1 MDFKVG
7 KKYNFFDDGKVFGSR
22 HYIATVKEI
31 IPIEKYDAAIWL
43 EEEIDRKEYLNLYS
57 EHPKMIV
64 IANVLDY
71 KDNLIFIKMKY
82 SENYYSIGDNVWQ
95 GELYTPK
102 RSKDL
107 KILLNHDFHKDLIKS
122 LI

>member
-7 KKYNFFDDGKVFGSR
+7 KKYNFFGDGRVAGSR

-43 EEEIDRKEYLNLYS
+43 EEEIDREEYLNLYS
-57 EHPKMIV
+57 EHPKMVV
-64 IANVLDY
+64 IANILDY
-71 KDNLIFIKMKY
+71 KDDLIFIKMKY
-82 SENYYSIGDNVWQ
+82 SENYYSIGDDVWQ

-102 RSKDL
+102 NSKNL
-107 KILLNHDFHKDLIKS
+107 KILLNHDFHKNLIES

>member
-7 KKYNFFDDGKVFGSR
+7 KKYNFFGGGKVAESL
-22 HYIATVKEI
+22 HYIAIVKEI

-43 EEEIDRKEYLNLYS
+43 EEEIDREEYLNLYS
-57 EHPKMIV
+57 EHPKMVV

-71 KDNLIFIKMKY
+71 KDDLIFIKMKC

-102 RSKDL
+102 NSKDL

-122 LI
+122 LV

>member
-7 KKYNFFDDGKVFGSR
+7 KKYNFFDDGKVTESM
-22 HYIATVKEI
+22 HYIAIVKEI
-31 IPIEKYDAAIWL
+31 IPIEKYGAAIWL
-43 EEEIDRKEYLNLYS
+43 EEEIDREEYLNLYS

-71 KDNLIFIKMKY
+71 KDDLIFIKMKY
-82 SENYYSIGDNVWQ
+82 SENYYSIGDDVWQ
-95 GELYTPK
+95 GELYTHK
-102 RSKDL
+102 NSKDL
-107 KILLNHDFHKDLIKS
+107 KILLNPDFHKDLINS